1 MEIKKIKIKKNKKV
15 KASFQSGFVFFVFFS
30 FYLPLHTVLQVQRWK
45 KTYQ

>member
-1 MEIKKIKIKKNKKV
+1 MEIKKKNKKV
-15 KASFQSGFVFFVFFS
+15 KASFQSGFVFFFS

>member
-1 MEIKKIKIKKNKKV
+1 MEIKKKFKKKNKKV
-15 KASFQSGFVFFVFFS
+15 KASFQSGFVFFS